1 MKTGSNGLS
10 YPFDN
15 RPNPGELIEVG
26 PGIFWVRMPLP
37 ISLNHINLWMLE
49 EQDGWTLVDT
59 GMATEDTKALWE
71 EIFSTHLNSKP
82 VKQVIVTHMHFD
94 HLGLAGWLVEKWG
107 ATLCMS
113 RTEYLSSRVIIN
125 EIKSDP
131 PEATVAFFRA
141 AGVEESILDEFKVR
155 FNNRSDFVSPLP
167 SHYKRLTDNQVLQI
181 GSLQW
186 TVIIVEGHSPE
197 HICLHCKS
205 LNIMI
210 AGDQILPR
218 ISPNISV
225 RPDEPRANPL
235 HNFLR
240 SCESLKNR
248 LNKGDSKF
256 SIAKHII
263 IRSVS
268 LLLIG
273 FFMVNYE
280 SANNESLITGTS
292 LWVILMASAVVL
304 IWTDWKR
311 SPINKNISNNPVNP
325 NALKLTAQGYMKI
338 TSTSNKTNKIAVKK

>member
-26 PGIFWVRMPLP
+26 PGIFWIRMPLP

-248 LNKGDSKF
+248 LNKDVLILPSHGDPFYGVHLRLQDMINEHKKGVQDLLEFCSQP
-256 SIAKHII
+256 
-263 IRSVS
+263 RSVAEVFPILFKS
-268 LLLIG
+268 KINIG
-273 FFMVNYE
+273 NMV
-280 SANNESLITGTS
+280 
-292 LWVILMASAVVL
+292 
-304 IWTDWKR
+304 
-311 SPINKNISNNPVNP
+311 
-325 NALKLTAQGYMKI
+325 
-338 TSTSNKTNKIAVKK
+338 IAVGEAVANLNYLVSSKELVVDIGSDGIARYKQA

>member
-26 PGIFWVRMPLP
+26 PGIYWVRMPLP

-248 LNKGDSKF
+248 LNKDVLILPSHGDPFYGVHLRLQDMINEHKKGLQDLLEFCSQP
-256 SIAKHII
+256 
-263 IRSVS
+263 RSVAEVFPILFKS
-268 LLLIG
+268 KINIG
-273 FFMVNYE
+273 NMV
-280 SANNESLITGTS
+280 
-292 LWVILMASAVVL
+292 
-304 IWTDWKR
+304 
-311 SPINKNISNNPVNP
+311 
-325 NALKLTAQGYMKI
+325 
-338 TSTSNKTNKIAVKK
+338 IAVGEAVANLNYLVSSKELVVDLGSDGIARYKQA

>member
-248 LNKGDSKF
+248 LNKDVLILPSHGDPFYGVHLRLQDMINEHKKGLQDLLEFCSQP
-256 SIAKHII
+256 
-263 IRSVS
+263 RSVAEVFPILFKS
-268 LLLIG
+268 KSNIG
-273 FFMVNYE
+273 NMV
-280 SANNESLITGTS
+280 
-292 LWVILMASAVVL
+292 
-304 IWTDWKR
+304 
-311 SPINKNISNNPVNP
+311 
-325 NALKLTAQGYMKI
+325 
-338 TSTSNKTNKIAVKK
+338 IAVGEAVANLNYLVSSKELVVDLGSDGIARYKQA

>member
-248 LNKGDSKF
+248 LNKDVLILPSHGDPFYGVHLRLQDMINEHKKGLQDLLEFCSQP
-256 SIAKHII
+256 
-263 IRSVS
+263 RSVADVFPILFKS
-268 LLLIG
+268 KINIG
-273 FFMVNYE
+273 NMV
-280 SANNESLITGTS
+280 
-292 LWVILMASAVVL
+292 
-304 IWTDWKR
+304 
-311 SPINKNISNNPVNP
+311 
-325 NALKLTAQGYMKI
+325 
-338 TSTSNKTNKIAVKK
+338 IAVGEAVANLNYLVSSKELVVDIGNDGIARYKQA

>member
-248 LNKGDSKF
+248 LNKDVLILPSHGDPFYGVHLRLQDMINEHKKGLQDLLEFCSQP
-256 SIAKHII
+256 
-263 IRSVS
+263 RSVAEVFPILFKS
-268 LLLIG
+268 KINIG
-273 FFMVNYE
+273 NMV
-280 SANNESLITGTS
+280 
-292 LWVILMASAVVL
+292 
-304 IWTDWKR
+304 
-311 SPINKNISNNPVNP
+311 
-325 NALKLTAQGYMKI
+325 
-338 TSTSNKTNKIAVKK
+338 IAVGEAVANLNYLVSSKELVVDLGSDGIARYKQA

>member
-248 LNKGDSKF
+248 LNKDVLILPSHGDPFYGAHLRLQDMINEHKKGLQDLLEFCSQP
-256 SIAKHII
+256 
-263 IRSVS
+263 RSVAEVFPILFKS
-268 LLLIG
+268 KINIG
-273 FFMVNYE
+273 NMV
-280 SANNESLITGTS
+280 
-292 LWVILMASAVVL
+292 
-304 IWTDWKR
+304 
-311 SPINKNISNNPVNP
+311 
-325 NALKLTAQGYMKI
+325 
-338 TSTSNKTNKIAVKK
+338 IAVGEAVANLNYLVSSKELVVNIGSDGIARYKQA

>member
-49 EQDGWTLVDT
+49 EQDGWTLIDT

-248 LNKGDSKF
+248 LNKDVLILPSHGDPFYGVHLRLQDMINEHKKGLQDLLEFCSQP
-256 SIAKHII
+256 
-263 IRSVS
+263 RSVAEVFPILFKS
-268 LLLIG
+268 KINIG
-273 FFMVNYE
+273 NMV
-280 SANNESLITGTS
+280 
-292 LWVILMASAVVL
+292 
-304 IWTDWKR
+304 
-311 SPINKNISNNPVNP
+311 
-325 NALKLTAQGYMKI
+325 
-338 TSTSNKTNKIAVKK
+338 IAVGEAVANLNYLVSSKELVVDIGSDGIARYKQA

>member
-131 PEATVAFFRA
+131 PEATGAFFRA

-248 LNKGDSKF
+248 LNKDVLILPSHGDPFYGVHLRLQDMINEHKKGLQDLLEFCSQP
-256 SIAKHII
+256 
-263 IRSVS
+263 RSVAEVFPILFKS
-268 LLLIG
+268 KINIG
-273 FFMVNYE
+273 NMV
-280 SANNESLITGTS
+280 
-292 LWVILMASAVVL
+292 
-304 IWTDWKR
+304 
-311 SPINKNISNNPVNP
+311 
-325 NALKLTAQGYMKI
+325 
-338 TSTSNKTNKIAVKK
+338 IAVGEAVANLNYLVSSKELVVDIGSDGIARYKQA

>member
-225 RPDEPRANPL
+225 RPDAPRANPL

-248 LNKGDSKF
+248 LNKDVLILPSHGDPFYGVHLRLQDMINEHKKGLQDLLEFCSQP
-256 SIAKHII
+256 
-263 IRSVS
+263 RSVAEVFPILFKS
-268 LLLIG
+268 KINIG
-273 FFMVNYE
+273 NMV
-280 SANNESLITGTS
+280 
-292 LWVILMASAVVL
+292 
-304 IWTDWKR
+304 
-311 SPINKNISNNPVNP
+311 
-325 NALKLTAQGYMKI
+325 
-338 TSTSNKTNKIAVKK
+338 IAVGEAVANLNYLVSSKELVVDIGSDGIARYKQA

>member
-37 ISLNHINLWMLE
+37 ISLNHINLWLLE

-248 LNKGDSKF
+248 LNKDVLILPSHGDPFYGVHLRLQDMINEHKKGLQDLLEFCSQP
-256 SIAKHII
+256 
-263 IRSVS
+263 RSVADVFPILFKS
-268 LLLIG
+268 KINIG
-273 FFMVNYE
+273 NMV
-280 SANNESLITGTS
+280 
-292 LWVILMASAVVL
+292 
-304 IWTDWKR
+304 
-311 SPINKNISNNPVNP
+311 
-325 NALKLTAQGYMKI
+325 
-338 TSTSNKTNKIAVKK
+338 IAVGEAVANLNYLVSSKELVVDIGNDGIARYKQA

>member
-248 LNKGDSKF
+248 LNKDVLILPSHGDPFYGVHLRLQDMINEHKKGLQDLLEFCSQP
-256 SIAKHII
+256 
-263 IRSVS
+263 RSVAEVFPILFKS
-268 LLLIG
+268 KINIG
-273 FFMVNYE
+273 NMV
-280 SANNESLITGTS
+280 
-292 LWVILMASAVVL
+292 
-304 IWTDWKR
+304 
-311 SPINKNISNNPVNP
+311 
-325 NALKLTAQGYMKI
+325 
-338 TSTSNKTNKIAVKK
+338 IAVGEAVANLNYLVSSKELVVNIGSDGIARYKQA

>member
-15 RPNPGELIEVG
+15 RPNPGELFEVG

-131 PEATVAFFRA
+131 PETTVAFFRA

-248 LNKGDSKF
+248 LNKDVLILPSHGDPFYGVHLRLQDMINEHKKGLQDLLEFCSQP
-256 SIAKHII
+256 
-263 IRSVS
+263 RSVAEVFPILFKS
-268 LLLIG
+268 KINIG
-273 FFMVNYE
+273 NMV
-280 SANNESLITGTS
+280 
-292 LWVILMASAVVL
+292 
-304 IWTDWKR
+304 
-311 SPINKNISNNPVNP
+311 
-325 NALKLTAQGYMKI
+325 
-338 TSTSNKTNKIAVKK
+338 IAVGEAVANLNYLVSSKELVVDLGSDGIARYKQA

>member
-49 EQDGWTLVDT
+49 EQEGWTLVDT

-248 LNKGDSKF
+248 LNKDVLILPSHGDPFYGVHLRLQDMINEHKKGLQDLLEFCSQP
-256 SIAKHII
+256 
-263 IRSVS
+263 RSVAEVFPILFKS
-268 LLLIG
+268 KINIG
-273 FFMVNYE
+273 NMV
-280 SANNESLITGTS
+280 
-292 LWVILMASAVVL
+292 
-304 IWTDWKR
+304 
-311 SPINKNISNNPVNP
+311 
-325 NALKLTAQGYMKI
+325 
-338 TSTSNKTNKIAVKK
+338 IAVGEAVANLNYLVSSKELVVDIGSDGIARYKQA

>member
-248 LNKGDSKF
+248 LNKDVLILPSHGDPFYGVHLRLQDMINEHKKGLQDLLEFCSQP
-256 SIAKHII
+256 
-263 IRSVS
+263 RSVADVFPILFKS
-268 LLLIG
+268 KINIG
-273 FFMVNYE
+273 NMV
-280 SANNESLITGTS
+280 
-292 LWVILMASAVVL
+292 
-304 IWTDWKR
+304 
-311 SPINKNISNNPVNP
+311 
-325 NALKLTAQGYMKI
+325 
-338 TSTSNKTNKIAVKK
+338 IAVGEAVANLNYLVSSKELVVDIGSDGIARYKQA

>member
-37 ISLNHINLWMLE
+37 ISLNHINLWLLE

-235 HNFLR
+235 QNFLR
-240 SCESLKNR
+240 SCKSLKNR
-248 LNKGDSKF
+248 LDKDVLILPSHGDPFYGAHLRLQDMINEHKKGLQDLLEFCSQP
-256 SIAKHII
+256 
-263 IRSVS
+263 RSVADVFPILFKS
-268 LLLIG
+268 KINIG
-273 FFMVNYE
+273 NMV
-280 SANNESLITGTS
+280 
-292 LWVILMASAVVL
+292 
-304 IWTDWKR
+304 
-311 SPINKNISNNPVNP
+311 
-325 NALKLTAQGYMKI
+325 
-338 TSTSNKTNKIAVKK
+338 IAVGEAVANLNYLVSSKELVVNIGSDGIARYKQA

>member
-26 PGIFWVRMPLP
+26 PGIYWVRMPLP

-225 RPDEPRANPL
+225 RPDEPGANPL

-248 LNKGDSKF
+248 LNKDVLILPSHGDPFYGVHLRLQDMINEHKKGLQDLLEFCSQP
-256 SIAKHII
+256 
-263 IRSVS
+263 RSVAEVFPILFKS
-268 LLLIG
+268 KINIG
-273 FFMVNYE
+273 NMV
-280 SANNESLITGTS
+280 
-292 LWVILMASAVVL
+292 
-304 IWTDWKR
+304 
-311 SPINKNISNNPVNP
+311 
-325 NALKLTAQGYMKI
+325 
-338 TSTSNKTNKIAVKK
+338 IAVGEAVANLNYLVSSKELVVDLGSDGIARYKQA

>member
-26 PGIFWVRMPLP
+26 PGIYWVRMPLP

-248 LNKGDSKF
+248 LNKDVLILPSHGDPFYGVHLRLQDMINEHKKGLQDLLEFCSQP
-256 SIAKHII
+256 
-263 IRSVS
+263 RSVAEVFPILFKS
-268 LLLIG
+268 KINIG
-273 FFMVNYE
+273 NMV
-280 SANNESLITGTS
+280 
-292 LWVILMASAVVL
+292 
-304 IWTDWKR
+304 
-311 SPINKNISNNPVNP
+311 
-325 NALKLTAQGYMKI
+325 
-338 TSTSNKTNKIAVKK
+338 IAVGEAVANLNYLVSSKELVVNIGSDGIARYKQA

>member
-37 ISLNHINLWMLE
+37 ISLNHINLWLLE

-235 HNFLR
+235 QNFLR

-248 LNKGDSKF
+248 LDKDVLILPSHGDPFYGAHLRLQDMINEHKKGLQDLLEFCSQP
-256 SIAKHII
+256 
-263 IRSVS
+263 RSVADVFPILFKS
-268 LLLIG
+268 KINIG
-273 FFMVNYE
+273 NMV
-280 SANNESLITGTS
+280 
-292 LWVILMASAVVL
+292 
-304 IWTDWKR
+304 
-311 SPINKNISNNPVNP
+311 
-325 NALKLTAQGYMKI
+325 
-338 TSTSNKTNKIAVKK
+338 IAVGEAVANLNYLVSSKELVVNIGSDGIARYKQA

>member
-248 LNKGDSKF
+248 LNKDVLILPSHGDPFYGVHLRLQDMINEHKKGLQDLLEFCSQP
-256 SIAKHII
+256 
-263 IRSVS
+263 RSVAEVFPILFKS
-268 LLLIG
+268 KINIG
-273 FFMVNYE
+273 NMV
-280 SANNESLITGTS
+280 
-292 LWVILMASAVVL
+292 
-304 IWTDWKR
+304 
-311 SPINKNISNNPVNP
+311 
-325 NALKLTAQGYMKI
+325 
-338 TSTSNKTNKIAVKK
+338 IAVGEAVANLNYLVSSKERAVDIGSDGIARYKQA

>member
-59 GMATEDTKALWE
+59 GMATEDTKELWE

-248 LNKGDSKF
+248 LNKDVLILPSHGDPFYGVHLRLQDMINEHKKGLQDLLEFCSQP
-256 SIAKHII
+256 
-263 IRSVS
+263 RSVAEVFPILFKS
-268 LLLIG
+268 KINIG
-273 FFMVNYE
+273 NMV
-280 SANNESLITGTS
+280 
-292 LWVILMASAVVL
+292 
-304 IWTDWKR
+304 
-311 SPINKNISNNPVNP
+311 
-325 NALKLTAQGYMKI
+325 
-338 TSTSNKTNKIAVKK
+338 IAVGEAVANLNYLVSSKELVVDIGSDGIARYKQA

>member
-59 GMATEDTKALWE
+59 GMATEDTKTLWE

-141 AGVEESILDEFKVR
+141 AGVEESILDEFKLR

-248 LNKGDSKF
+248 LNKDVLILPSHGDPFYGVHLRLQDMINEHKKGLQDLLEFCSQP
-256 SIAKHII
+256 
-263 IRSVS
+263 RSVAEVFPILFKS
-268 LLLIG
+268 KINIG
-273 FFMVNYE
+273 NMV
-280 SANNESLITGTS
+280 
-292 LWVILMASAVVL
+292 
-304 IWTDWKR
+304 
-311 SPINKNISNNPVNP
+311 
-325 NALKLTAQGYMKI
+325 
-338 TSTSNKTNKIAVKK
+338 IAVGEAVANLNYLVSSKELVVDLGSDGIARYKQA

>member
-248 LNKGDSKF
+248 LNKDVLILPSHGDPFYGAHLRLQDMINEHKKGLQDLLEFCSKP
-256 SIAKHII
+256 
-263 IRSVS
+263 RSVADVFPILFKS
-268 LLLIG
+268 KINIG
-273 FFMVNYE
+273 NMV
-280 SANNESLITGTS
+280 
-292 LWVILMASAVVL
+292 
-304 IWTDWKR
+304 
-311 SPINKNISNNPVNP
+311 
-325 NALKLTAQGYMKI
+325 
-338 TSTSNKTNKIAVKK
+338 IAVGEAVANLNYLVSSKELVVDIGNDGIARYKQA

>member
-15 RPNPGELIEVG
+15 RPNPGELFEVG

-248 LNKGDSKF
+248 LNKDVLILPSHGDPFYGVHLRLQDMINEHKKGLQDLLEFCSQP
-256 SIAKHII
+256 
-263 IRSVS
+263 RSVAEVFPILFKS
-268 LLLIG
+268 KINIG
-273 FFMVNYE
+273 NMV
-280 SANNESLITGTS
+280 
-292 LWVILMASAVVL
+292 
-304 IWTDWKR
+304 
-311 SPINKNISNNPVNP
+311 
-325 NALKLTAQGYMKI
+325 
-338 TSTSNKTNKIAVKK
+338 IAVGEAVANLNYLVSSKELVVDLGSDGIARYKQA

>member
-235 HNFLR
+235 HYFLR

-248 LNKGDSKF
+248 LNKDVLILPSHGDPFYGVHLRLQDMINEHKKGLQDLLEFCSQP
-256 SIAKHII
+256 
-263 IRSVS
+263 RSVADVFPILFKS
-268 LLLIG
+268 KINIG
-273 FFMVNYE
+273 NMV
-280 SANNESLITGTS
+280 
-292 LWVILMASAVVL
+292 
-304 IWTDWKR
+304 
-311 SPINKNISNNPVNP
+311 
-325 NALKLTAQGYMKI
+325 
-338 TSTSNKTNKIAVKK
+338 IAVGEAVANLNYLVSSKELVVDIGNDGIARYKQA

>member
-26 PGIFWVRMPLP
+26 PGIFWIRMPLP

-248 LNKGDSKF
+248 LNKDVLILPSHGDPFYGVHLRLQDMINEHKKGLQDLLEFCSQP
-256 SIAKHII
+256 
-263 IRSVS
+263 RSVAEVFPILFKS
-268 LLLIG
+268 KINIG
-273 FFMVNYE
+273 NMV
-280 SANNESLITGTS
+280 
-292 LWVILMASAVVL
+292 
-304 IWTDWKR
+304 
-311 SPINKNISNNPVNP
+311 
-325 NALKLTAQGYMKI
+325 
-338 TSTSNKTNKIAVKK
+338 IAVGEAVANLNYLVSSKELVVDIGSDGIARYKQA

>member
-248 LNKGDSKF
+248 LNKDVLILPSHGDPFYGVHLRLQDMINEHKKGLQDLLEFCSQP
-256 SIAKHII
+256 
-263 IRSVS
+263 RSVAEVFPI
-268 LLLIG
+268 LFKRKINIG
-273 FFMVNYE
+273 NMV
-280 SANNESLITGTS
+280 
-292 LWVILMASAVVL
+292 
-304 IWTDWKR
+304 
-311 SPINKNISNNPVNP
+311 
-325 NALKLTAQGYMKI
+325 
-338 TSTSNKTNKIAVKK
+338 IAVGEAVANLNYLVSSKELVVDIGSDGIARYKQA

>member
-248 LNKGDSKF
+248 LNKDVLILPSHGDPFYGVHLRLQDMINEHKKGLQDLLEFCSQPRSVAEVFPILFKSKINIGNMVIAVGEAVANLNYLV
-256 SIAKHII
+256 SSKELEVDIGSDGIAKYKQI
-263 IRSVS
+263 
-268 LLLIG
+268 
-273 FFMVNYE
+273 
-280 SANNESLITGTS
+280 
-292 LWVILMASAVVL
+292 
-304 IWTDWKR
+304 
-311 SPINKNISNNPVNP
+311 
-325 NALKLTAQGYMKI
+325 
-338 TSTSNKTNKIAVKK
+338 

>member
-26 PGIFWVRMPLP
+26 PGIFWIRMPLP

-49 EQDGWTLVDT
+49 EQEGWTLVDT

-248 LNKGDSKF
+248 LNKDVLILPSHGDPFYGVHLRLQDMINEHKKGLQDLLEFCSQP
-256 SIAKHII
+256 
-263 IRSVS
+263 RSVAEVFPILFKS
-268 LLLIG
+268 KINIG
-273 FFMVNYE
+273 NMV
-280 SANNESLITGTS
+280 
-292 LWVILMASAVVL
+292 
-304 IWTDWKR
+304 
-311 SPINKNISNNPVNP
+311 
-325 NALKLTAQGYMKI
+325 
-338 TSTSNKTNKIAVKK
+338 IAVGEAVANLNYLVSSKELVVDIGSDGIARYKQA

>member
-248 LNKGDSKF
+248 LNKDVLILPSHGDPFYGVHLRLQDMINEHKKGLQDLLEFCSQP
-256 SIAKHII
+256 
-263 IRSVS
+263 RSVADVFPILFKS
-268 LLLIG
+268 KINIG
-273 FFMVNYE
+273 NMV
-280 SANNESLITGTS
+280 
-292 LWVILMASAVVL
+292 
-304 IWTDWKR
+304 
-311 SPINKNISNNPVNP
+311 
-325 NALKLTAQGYMKI
+325 
-338 TSTSNKTNKIAVKK
+338 IAVGEAVANLNYLVSSKELVVNIGSDGIARYKQA

>member
-248 LNKGDSKF
+248 LNKDVLILPSHGDPFYGVHLRLQDMINEHKKGLQDLLEFCSQP
-256 SIAKHII
+256 
-263 IRSVS
+263 RSVAEVFPILFKS
-268 LLLIG
+268 KINIG
-273 FFMVNYE
+273 NMV
-280 SANNESLITGTS
+280 
-292 LWVILMASAVVL
+292 
-304 IWTDWKR
+304 
-311 SPINKNISNNPVNP
+311 
-325 NALKLTAQGYMKI
+325 
-338 TSTSNKTNKIAVKK
+338 IAVGEAVANLNYLVSSKEL

>member
-248 LNKGDSKF
+248 LDKDVLILPSHGDPFYGVHLRLQDMINEHKKGLQDLLEFCSQP
-256 SIAKHII
+256 
-263 IRSVS
+263 RSVADVFPILFKS
-268 LLLIG
+268 KINIG
-273 FFMVNYE
+273 NMV
-280 SANNESLITGTS
+280 
-292 LWVILMASAVVL
+292 
-304 IWTDWKR
+304 
-311 SPINKNISNNPVNP
+311 
-325 NALKLTAQGYMKI
+325 
-338 TSTSNKTNKIAVKK
+338 IAVGEAVANLNYLVSSKELVVDIGSDGIARYKQA

>member
-15 RPNPGELIEVG
+15 RPNPGELFEVG

-131 PEATVAFFRA
+131 PETTVAFFRA

-248 LNKGDSKF
+248 LNKDVLILPSHGDPFYGVHLRLQDMINEHKKGLQDLLEFCSQP
-256 SIAKHII
+256 
-263 IRSVS
+263 RSVAEVFPILFKS
-268 LLLIG
+268 KINIG
-273 FFMVNYE
+273 NMV
-280 SANNESLITGTS
+280 
-292 LWVILMASAVVL
+292 
-304 IWTDWKR
+304 
-311 SPINKNISNNPVNP
+311 
-325 NALKLTAQGYMKI
+325 
-338 TSTSNKTNKIAVKK
+338 IAVGEAVANLNYLVSSKELVVNIGSDGIARYKQA

>member
-248 LNKGDSKF
+248 LNKDVLILPSHGDPFYGVHLRLQYMINEHKKGLQDLLEFCSQP
-256 SIAKHII
+256 
-263 IRSVS
+263 RSVAEVFPILFKS
-268 LLLIG
+268 KINIG
-273 FFMVNYE
+273 NMV
-280 SANNESLITGTS
+280 
-292 LWVILMASAVVL
+292 
-304 IWTDWKR
+304 
-311 SPINKNISNNPVNP
+311 
-325 NALKLTAQGYMKI
+325 
-338 TSTSNKTNKIAVKK
+338 IAVGEAVANLNYLVSSKELVVDIGSDGIARYKQA

>member
-248 LNKGDSKF
+248 LNKDVLILPSHGDPFYGVHLRLQDMINEHKKGLQDLLEFCSQP
-256 SIAKHII
+256 
-263 IRSVS
+263 RSVAEVFPILFKS
-268 LLLIG
+268 KINIG
-273 FFMVNYE
+273 NMV
-280 SANNESLITGTS
+280 
-292 LWVILMASAVVL
+292 
-304 IWTDWKR
+304 
-311 SPINKNISNNPVNP
+311 
-325 NALKLTAQGYMKI
+325 
-338 TSTSNKTNKIAVKK
+338 IAVGEAVANLNYLVSLKELVVDLGSDGIARYKQA